1 MYLQHFGLAQ
11 YPFSLTPN
19 TRYFLKL
26 PSHQHAFDSLI
37 AALDEDGCFSKVIG
51 EVGTGKTM
59 LCRKVLNALEPY
71 QDKYLTAYIPH
82 PILTE
87 EATMHSF
94 AEELGLELDE
104 GARYGEMLKQITSAI
119 LENAKDNKQV
129 VLFIDEAQAMPEESL
144 KAVHLLTQAL
154 PSDKHPLQV
163 VLFGQPELDEILDG
177 PMLKQ
182 LQRSVSFS
190 YTLPSLDLDGVA
202 AYVQHRL
209 SKAGYSGDHMFTPQ
223 ALTKLYES
231 SGGVPRLINI
241 LCHKALMVA
250 FGKGERMVDDG
261 HMQAAIDDTETH
273 QKSKSWTE
281 RLFGGRFSQS

>member
-26 PSHQHAFDSLI
+26 PSHQQAFDFI
-37 AALDEDGCFSKVIG
+37 VKALGDEGGFCKVIG

-71 QDKYLTAYIPH
+71 PNKYLTAYIPH
-82 PILTE
+82 PILSE
-87 EATMHSF
+87 EATMLAL
-94 AEELGLELDE
+94 AEELGLNVDE
-104 GARYGEMLKQITSAI
+104 PTKFGDLLKKISASI
-119 LENAKDNKQV
+119 LENTAQSRQV

-144 KAVHLLTQAL
+144 KTIHLLTQAL
-154 PSDKHPLQV
+154 PGDPSPLQV
-163 VLFGQPELDEILDG
+163 VLFGQPELDELLER

-182 LQRSVSFS
+182 LQRAVSFS
-190 YTLPSLDLDGVA
+190 YKLPSLDQDGVA

-209 SKAGYSGDHMFTPQ
+209 SRAGYSGEHLFTSA
-223 ALTKLYES
+223 ALKNLFES
-231 SGGVPRLINI
+231 SAGVPRIINI

-250 FGKGERMVDDG
+250 FGKGERTIDSP
-261 HMQAAIDDTETH
+261 HMQAAIADTETD
-273 QKSKSWTE
+273 QREKSWTE
-281 RLFGGRFSQS
+281 RLFGSRFSKN

>member
-119 LENAKDNKQV
+119 VENAKDNKQV
-129 VLFIDEAQAMPEESL
+129 VLFIDEAQAIAGSDP
-144 KAVHLLTQAL
+144 LTNPARWRDLSGGLTPKFIVRAAGGGHAGHVSNCREIASWDHSRAL
-154 PSDKHPLQV
+154 PS
-163 VLFGQPELDEILDG
+163 
-177 PMLKQ
+177 
-182 LQRSVSFS
+182 
-190 YTLPSLDLDGVA
+190 
-202 AYVQHRL
+202 
-209 SKAGYSGDHMFTPQ
+209 
-223 ALTKLYES
+223 
-231 SGGVPRLINI
+231 
-241 LCHKALMVA
+241 
-250 FGKGERMVDDG
+250 
-261 HMQAAIDDTETH
+261 
-273 QKSKSWTE
+273 SKSPASGLGLLPPCCWRT
-281 RLFGGRFSQS
+281 